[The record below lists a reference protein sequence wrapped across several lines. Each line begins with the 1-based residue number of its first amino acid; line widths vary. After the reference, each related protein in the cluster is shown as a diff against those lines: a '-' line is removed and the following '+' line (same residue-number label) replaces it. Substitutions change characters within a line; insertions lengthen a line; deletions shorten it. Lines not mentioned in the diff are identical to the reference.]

1 MMVETTGNNRIQG
14 WSPAATL
21 LAVAVA
27 YYVGAQLGFIL
38 RFPPTTP
45 SVLWPPNS
53 ILTATLLLTPV
64 RRWWHYLL
72 AALPAH
78 LAAELPVLPPLLVI
92 GLFATNCVEALVAAA
107 AEPAMVGEIVNVGND
122 RRSTFLEVAEILRD
136 LVAGTEIVFTDF
148 TPERKAQEP
157 GDFVSDISKIR
168 RLTGWAPRIDLRDGL
183 ARTVDFY
190 RERRTDYF

>member
-64 RRWWHYLL
+64 RRWGGFLLVALPPHLPPAVPAFPPLPLVGLFSPNRVDALL
-72 AALPAH
+72 APA
-78 LAAELPVLPPLLVI
+78 AARWFGGAPPPL
-92 GLFATNCVEALVAAA
+92 G
-107 AEPAMVGEIVNVGND
+107 PAP
-122 RRSTFLEVAEILRD
+122 S
-136 LVAGTEIVFTDF
+136 
-148 TPERKAQEP
+148 
-157 GDFVSDISKIR
+157 
-168 RLTGWAPRIDLRDGL
+168 
-183 ARTVDFY
+183 
-190 RERRTDYF
+190 

>member
-1 MMVETTGNNRIQG
+1 MIAETGNNRVQG
-14 WSPAATL
+14 WRPAATL

-64 RRWWHYLL
+64 RRWWLYLL

-78 LAAELPVLPPLLVI
+78 LAAELPVLPRSSCSASLRRTAP
-92 GLFATNCVEALVAAA
+92 
-107 AEPAMVGEIVNVGND
+107 
-122 RRSTFLEVAEILRD
+122 RRSS
-136 LVAGTEIVFTDF
+136 
-148 TPERKAQEP
+148 P
-157 GDFVSDISKIR
+157 
-168 RLTGWAPRIDLRDGL
+168 PRGS
-183 ARTVDFY
+183 
-190 RERRTDYF
+190 

>member
-64 RRWWHYLL
+64 RRRWVFPVSVPPKHPAPGL
-72 AALPAH
+72 AAFAPA
-78 LAAELPVLPPLLVI
+78 PGV
-92 GLFATNCVEALVAAA
+92 GLSSPHAAA
-107 AEPAMVGEIVNVGND
+107 ARP
-122 RRSTFLEVAEILRD
+122 S
-136 LVAGTEIVFTDF
+136 
-148 TPERKAQEP
+148 P
-157 GDFVSDISKIR
+157 
-168 RLTGWAPRIDLRDGL
+168 
-183 ARTVDFY
+183 
-190 RERRTDYF
+190 